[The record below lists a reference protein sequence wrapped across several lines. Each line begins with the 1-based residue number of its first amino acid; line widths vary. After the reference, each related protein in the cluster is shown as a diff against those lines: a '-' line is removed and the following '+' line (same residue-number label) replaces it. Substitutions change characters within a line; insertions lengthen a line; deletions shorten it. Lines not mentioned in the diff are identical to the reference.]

1 MAVQLR
7 NITTSGALLLALAAI
22 GSALAQAN
30 DQRSASRDQGSV
42 SKLPSCRSEIGNVL
56 GQRSYSLPTIG
67 EIHETEIGGTMLT
80 AATVNVAEE
89 GVRLLSPVSFEG
101 RVFVDSYVATFP
113 PGEYR
118 HTEFAASMPA
128 PNASFRYK
136 GEKNDR
142 QGIRRPDMMILFE
155 RNNIDAVEAMI
166 SSPMAIKAVPIDRS
180 QYELLLCERMG
191 TKAFRREILYS
202 GGAKG
207 TIQLQYREF
216 ANDYARPAFSQEL
229 SFDLAMGKEMGFRGA
244 RIRVESI
251 SNTGIRYTVL
261 KPLD

>member
-1 MAVQLR
+1 M
-7 NITTSGALLLALAAI
+7 G
-22 GSALAQAN
+22 
-30 DQRSASRDQGSV
+30 
-42 SKLPSCRSEIGNVL
+42 E
-56 GQRSYSLPTIG
+56 RSYSLPTVG
-67 EIHETEIGGTMLT
+67 EIQETEIGGAMLM

-89 GVRLLSPVSFEG
+89 GVRLLNPIRFEG
-101 RVFVDSYVATFP
+101 RMFVDSYIATFP

-142 QGIRRPDMMILFE
+142 QGIRRPDMYIQFD
-155 RNNIDAVEAMI
+155 RNSLEVVNAIMT
-166 SSPMAIKAVPIDRS
+166 SPMGSKSVPIEPG
-180 QYELLLCERMG
+180 QYQLLLCERMG

-229 SFDLAMGKEMGFRGA
+229 SFDLAMGKEIGFRGA
-244 RIRVESI
+244 RIRIESI

-261 KPLD
+261 KPLE

>member
-1 MAVQLR
+1 
-7 NITTSGALLLALAAI
+7 
-22 GSALAQAN
+22 
-30 DQRSASRDQGSV
+30 
-42 SKLPSCRSEIGNVL
+42 
-56 GQRSYSLPTIG
+56 
-67 EIHETEIGGTMLT
+67 MLT
-80 AATVNVAEE
+80 VATVNVAEE
-89 GVRLLSPVSFEG
+89 GVRLLNPVSFDG
-101 RVFVDSYVATFP
+101 RVFVDSYIATFP
-113 PGEYR
+113 SGEYR
-118 HTEFAASMPA
+118 HSEFAASMPA

-142 QGIRRPDMMILFE
+142 QGIRRPDMLILFDG
-155 RNNIDAVEAMI
+155 NNLDAVKATI
-166 SSPMAIKAVPIDRS
+166 SSPMGIKSVLIEPS

-229 SFDLAMGKEMGFRGA
+229 SFDLAMGKEIGFRGA

-261 KPLD
+261 KPLE